1 MEHVDVYRIEKRGR
15 GPFQYYSSE
24 VDPRL
29 YSSIN
34 CEHPTPYYDGGIDRN
49 WLDKVNIKDY
59 RFGAPCP
66 NSLKEWIKK
75 PEVLQ
80 QLGFKVSLYKVKK
93 NHVKSSSIQ
102 SMFIKRHAKKVLEWD
117 VETFMKEEFME
128 YEM

>member
-1 MEHVDVYRIEKRGR
+1 MSEQYVNVYRIEKRGR
-15 GPFQYYSSE
+15 GPFQYYSSG
-24 VDPRL
+24 VDSKL
-29 YSSIN
+29 DSSIN
-34 CEHPTPYYDGGIDRN
+34 CELPTPYYDGGIDRN
-49 WLDKVNIKDY
+49 WIEKVNIKDY

-102 SMFIKRHAKKVLEWD
+102 SMFVKLHSKKVMEWD
-117 VETFMKEEFME
+117 VEKFCRDI
-128 YEM
+128 

>member
-1 MEHVDVYRIEKRGR
+1 MSEQYVNVYRIEKMGL
-15 GPFQYYSSE
+15 GPFQYYSAG

-34 CEHPTPYYDGGIDRN
+34 REHPTPYYDGGIDRN

-66 NSLKEWIKK
+66 NSLKEWIRK

-80 QLGFKVSLYKVKK
+80 HLGFKVALYKVKK
-93 NHVKSSSIQ
+93 GYVHSSEIQ
-102 SMFIKRHAKKVLEWD
+102 SMFIKRHSKRVMEWD
-117 VETFMKEEFME
+117 VETFYKEN
-128 YEM
+128 